1 MKKTLALLLCLG
13 ALLLAACG
21 QAGGAEKSAAEKS
34 AVEAAPVDSGTSV
47 VLSEEGAQIRGGGVK
62 AEGGTV
68 TVGAVGEYRISG
80 TLSDGQIIV
89 DTGEDAMEVT
99 LILEGVSVTNPQGP
113 ALWVKQ
119 AKKLTLQLA
128 DGSENLLVSGTEA
141 DLASYDDTR
150 SGAALYAEDDLS
162 VEGGG
167 SLTVR
172 GYLNNGVTC
181 KDDVK
186 IKGGS
191 LDVLGANNGV
201 RAAESVTVSGGQLRI
216 VSGNDGLKTSSA
228 EKAGKGFIEISG
240 GSLSISSGGDAVAAI
255 TELRI
260 SGGELKAETRQDLVS
275 TSSRKGLKAGTLVEI
290 SGGTLTISADE
301 DGIHCDGSVRMSGGE
316 ASIVASTGIQAGVK
330 DSGEGDILLSGGSLF
345 VAAVKQGLKAE
356 GSLAAGNELLAL
368 CGSEKQ
374 AEPLAGGQAW
384 IRALVSG
391 NAGDEVRVGASG
403 ASVTAPLKFRL
414 LLLSSGELTQGEKTE
429 VSVAGHSYQLT
440 AR

>member
-1 MKKTLALLLCLG
+1 MKKTLMLLLCLG
-13 ALLLAACG
+13 VLLLAACG
-21 QAGGAEKSAAEKS
+21 QAGGAEKSAE
-34 AVEAAPVDSGTSV
+34 EAAPADSGTSV
-47 VLSEEGAQIRGGGVK
+47 VLTGDGAQIRGGGVK

-68 TVGAVGEYRISG
+68 TVSAVGEYRISG

-119 AKKLTLQLA
+119 AKKVTLRLA

-201 RAAESVTVSGGQLRI
+201 RASESVTVSGGELRI

-240 GSLSISSGGDAVAAI
+240 GSLSISSGGDAVAAV

-260 SGGELKAETRQDLVS
+260 SGGELKAETRQDLVG
-275 TSSRKGLKAGTLVEI
+275 TNSRKGLKAGTLVEI

-330 DSGEGDILLSGGSLF
+330 DSGEGDILLSGGRLF

-356 GSLAAGNELLAL
+356 GSLAADNELLAL

-374 AEPLAGGQAW
+374 AEPLAGSQAW

-403 ASVTAPLKFRL
+403 ASVTAPLKFKL
-414 LLLSSGELTQGEKTE
+414 LLFSSAELTQGGKTE

>member
-1 MKKTLALLLCLG
+1 MKKTWILLLCLSV
-13 ALLLAACG
+13 LLLAACG
-21 QAGGAEKSAAEKS
+21 RQGAETKSAAEPAS
-34 AVEAAPVDSGTSV
+34 ADSGTSV
-47 VLSEEGAQIRGGGVK
+47 VLSAEGAQIRGGGVK
-62 AEGGTV
+62 AEGGTI

-80 TLSDGQIIV
+80 TLDAGQIVV

-99 LILEGVSVTNPQGP
+99 LILEGVSVTNPKGP
-113 ALWVKQ
+113 ALWIKQ
-119 AKKLTLQLA
+119 AKKVHLQLA
-128 DGSENLLVSGTEA
+128 DGSSSLLVSGTEA
-141 DLASYDDTR
+141 DLAAFDDTR
-150 SGAALYAEDDLS
+150 SGAALYSEDDLS
-162 VEGGG
+162 IEGGG
-167 SLTVR
+167 SLTIR

-181 KDDVK
+181 KDDLK
-186 IKGGS
+186 IRSGS

-201 RAAESVTVSGGQLRI
+201 RASESVTVSGGELRI

-228 EKAGKGFIEISG
+228 EKEGKGFIEISG
-240 GSLSISSGGDAVAAI
+240 GSISVSSGGDAVDAV

-260 SGGELKAETRQDLVS
+260 SGGELKTETRQDLVG
-275 TSSRKGLKAGTLVEI
+275 TNSRKGLKAGALVEI
-290 SGGTLTISADE
+290 SGGTLTVSADE
-301 DGIHCDGSVRMSGGE
+301 DGIHCDGDVRMSGGE

-356 GSLAAGNELLAL
+356 GSLAADNELLAL

-374 AEPLAGGQAW
+374 AEPLAGSQAW

-391 NAGDEVRVGASG
+391 SAGDEVRIGAGG

-414 LLLSSGELTQGEKTE
+414 LLLSSPELTQGEKTE
-429 VSVAGHSYQLT
+429 LSIAGHSYQLT

>member
-1 MKKTLALLLCLG
+1 MKKTLTLLLCLSV
-13 ALLLAACG
+13 LLLTACG
-21 QAGGAEKSAAEKS
+21 QAGPSAKSAAEAAS
-34 AVEAAPVDSGTSV
+34 ADSGTSV
-47 VLSEEGAQIRGGGVK
+47 VLTGDGAQIHGGGVR

-80 TLSDGQIIV
+80 TLSEGQIIV

-119 AKKLTLQLA
+119 AKKVTLRLA

-141 DLASYDDTR
+141 DLAAYDDTR

-167 SLTVR
+167 SLTIR

-186 IKGGS
+186 IKGGT

-201 RAAESVTVSGGQLRI
+201 RASESVTVSGGALRI
-216 VSGNDGLKTSSA
+216 VSGNDGLKTSAA

-240 GSLSISSGGDAVAAI
+240 GSLSISSGGDAVAAV
-255 TELRI
+255 TELRV
-260 SGGELKAETRQDLVS
+260 SGGELKAETRQDLVG
-275 TSSRKGLKAGTLVEI
+275 TNSRKGLKAGTLVEI
-290 SGGTLTISADE
+290 SGGTMTISADE

-316 ASIVASTGIQAGVK
+316 ASIIASTGIQAGVR

-356 GSLAAGNELLAL
+356 GSIAAGNELLAL

-374 AEPLAGGQAW
+374 AEPLAGAQAW

-391 NAGDEVRVGASG
+391 NAGDEVIVGASG
-403 ASVTAPLKFRL
+403 ASVTAPLNFKL
-414 LLLSSGELTQGEKTE
+414 LLLSSAELTQGEKTE
-429 VSVAGHSYQLT
+429 VSIAGHSYQLT